1 MTPPLEPTAIGG
13 HRAGHACARACR
25 LQSSK
30 TVIPDHRNFCWRFFA
45 AHTGPHRHAFVF
57 HPGTMMARPP
67 LFVGAKDR
75 SLSHRSAEI
84 GSQKD
89 PPSARTMDPL
99 RGAHLAG
106 DDRDQKKLAPARRT
120 LRLKQPLAGSTAIP
134 SNVQSD
140 TRAKPVSGASGATAV
155 RGHAVAPPTNV
166 MNSRRFIR
174 SPRRRA
180 AGLLPE

>member
-106 DDRDQKKLAPARRT
+106 DDRDQKKLAQTGLKFTIFRVSPADGTIAAR
-120 LRLKQPLAGSTAIP
+120 
-134 SNVQSD
+134 
-140 TRAKPVSGASGATAV
+140 
-155 RGHAVAPPTNV
+155 VAPPGD
-166 MNSRRFIR
+166 RRFPSAAENKIR
-174 SPRRRA
+174 PSQRS
-180 AGLLPE
+180 LKEF